1 MNFDPLNS
9 PQKPETPSN
18 KKLVVVIGFSAGGL
32 EPLEA
37 FFKTLPEKLEA
48 TYIVYEHFPEN
59 QESHLPE
66 SLSRVTPLPVVVAK
80 NGTPLEL
87 QHIYVLPASGT
98 FLLKNR
104 HLVESSENHP
114 HAEGMKFDAL
124 LESLADQERE
134 NAVAIILSGTG
145 SDGAR
150 GARAVKQETGLVL
163 VQSPESAR
171 FPGLPESVILGGVA
185 DFVLPPEDLAKAL
198 VKVASPIVHTSPWL
212 PQAMDGAA
220 ME

>member
-66 SLSRVTPLPVVVAK
+66 ILSRVTPLPVVVAK

-87 QHIYVLPASGT
+87 QHIYVLPA
-98 FLLKNR
+98 
-104 HLVESSENHP
+104 
-114 HAEGMKFDAL
+114 
-124 LESLADQERE
+124 
-134 NAVAIILSGTG
+134 
-145 SDGAR
+145 
-150 GARAVKQETGLVL
+150 
-163 VQSPESAR
+163 
-171 FPGLPESVILGGVA
+171 
-185 DFVLPPEDLAKAL
+185 
-198 VKVASPIVHTSPWL
+198 
-212 PQAMDGAA
+212 
-220 ME
+220 